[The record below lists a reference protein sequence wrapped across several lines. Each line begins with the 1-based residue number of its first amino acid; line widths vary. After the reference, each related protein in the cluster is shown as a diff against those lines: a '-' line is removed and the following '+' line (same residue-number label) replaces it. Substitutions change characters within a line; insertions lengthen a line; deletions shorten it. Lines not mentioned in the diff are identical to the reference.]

1 MPGFLVD
8 PCEPDAERYETTEGG
23 IGFSYFLGDEP
34 RSMRELLNYDRVD
47 HTHIVLRGTYLTDT
61 VRCTAENPYRP
72 PSYFT
77 LSNYEYNFMQDAFA
91 FNCYVDLQVG
101 AYILGNGPSTLTVLR
116 FFDSYWR
123 GWIARSAAE
132 EGKTEQEIIED
143 RRRRLES
150 DVYAGGIVG
159 REEVLFLGP
168 ADSISTEVWEVF
180 EFWDVQ
186 RQEDSTVIAVH
197 PDRDLWRTLRPDD
210 FQTHI
215 SKLEMA
221 LPAFTQALTAA
232 HQARATEYGGRIGA
246 DPSLP
251 MLVTDANQLRQYYTA
266 VGAYDPGTFSP
277 ARPPAPCGLAVPD
290 QVNNPGLMLDCMA
303 LLAAEDEL
311 AGTATLDWGVDPPIT
326 DWEGVTVAGTPSR
339 VTKLQLSNESL
350 SGSITAE
357 LGDLSDLTHLNLSTN
372 SLTGEIPWELGML
385 SNLTEIRLS
394 GNSLT
399 GCIPPALKDVTTN
412 DLSSLNLLY
421 CPPAP
426 AGLTAGTAGDNSV
439 PLSWTAVANAS
450 KYRVEYRDAY
460 YKRWTVD
467 DETITGTTHTVDG
480 LSCRSGYQFRVRTY
494 GDGTTHAATWSAPSA
509 PVAALIGRCVPPT
522 FGAASYSFSLADD
535 ADVGTVVGSVSAT
548 GSLTDDTATYSITAG
563 DEDGNFAIDESTG
576 QVTVAGDLSS
586 FVGTSFSLT
595 VEATDTSGGSA
606 SATVTVRV
614 IKT

>member
-77 LSNYEYNFMQDAFA
+77 LSHYEYNFIQGAFT
-91 FNCYVDLQVG
+91 FNCYVDVRVG

-123 GWIARSAAE
+123 GWIAKSAAE

-143 RRRRLES
+143 RRQRLEAH
-150 DVYAGGIVG
+150 YAGVIVG

-168 ADSISTEVWEVF
+168 ADSISTDVWEVF

-215 SKLEMA
+215 SKLEME

-232 HQARATEYGGRIGA
+232 HQARVTEYGGRIGA
-246 DPSLP
+246 DASLP
-251 MLVTDANQLRQYYTA
+251 MLVTDANQLRQYFTA
-266 VGAYDPGTFSP
+266 VGAYNDTDV
-277 ARPPAPCGLAVPD
+277 PPAQPPPPCGLAVSG
-290 QVNNPGLMLDCMA
+290 QVHNPGLMLDCTA
-303 LLAAEDEL
+303 LLTSKDTL
-311 AGTATLDWGVDPPIT
+311 RGTATLAWNLETAIT
-326 DWEGVTVAGTPSR
+326 GWNGVTTGGTPSR
-339 VTKLQLSNESL
+339 VTKLLLPSKSL
-350 SGSITAE
+350 SGSIPGG
-357 LGDLSDLTHLNLSTN
+357 LGGLSGLTHLNLSDN
-372 SLTGEIPWELGML
+372 SLTGDIPWELGTL
-385 SNLTEIRLS
+385 SNLTEVRLS

-399 GCIPPALKDVTTN
+399 GCIPPGLKDVSTN

-426 AGLTAGTAGDNSV
+426 EGLAAGTAVENSV

-460 YKRWTVD
+460 YRRWAVD
-467 DETITGTTHTVDG
+467 DETITGTTHTVSG
-480 LSCRSGYQFRVRTY
+480 LSCWSGYQFRVRAY
-494 GDGTTHAATWSAPSA
+494 GDGTTHAAGWSAPSA
-509 PVAALIGRCVPPT
+509 SVAAGTTECVSPVFEEDPYAFSIGE
-522 FGAASYSFSLADD
+522 D
-535 ADVGTVVGSVSAT
+535 ADIGTEVGVVTAADPQ
-548 GSLTDDTATYSITAG
+548 DDTVTYSIING
-563 DEDGNFAIDESTG
+563 NDDGKFAIDDSTG
-576 QVTVAGDLSS
+576 QITVAGDLNSS
-586 FVGTSFSLT
+586 VGTSFTLT
-595 VEATDTSGGSA
+595 VEASDTSGGSA
-606 SATVTVRV
+606 TETLTVRV
-614 IKT
+614 TKT